1 MSKQQRSVLGKGLS
15 ALIPGARE
23 DNEAAAEEL
32 RIQNITHGQRPHTE
46 QPDREPQKIVGVSKI
61 DIARIAPNPLQP
73 RKEFS
78 EDSLRELTQ
87 SIKEH
92 GVIQPVTVRA
102 RSNGTFELVSGERRM
117 RASIE
122 AGLTEIPAYVLD
134 VETDRK
140 MLELAIIEN
149 VQRQQFNPIEEAEAY
164 QRLIEECS
172 LTQEEVAEKI
182 AKDRSTITNFLR
194 LLRLPDP
201 IKESLRKGQL
211 GMGHAKAVMSKPS
224 ADRQVM
230 LWQEAVRGGYSVRR
244 LEETARAAA
253 REYSTPSTAQ
263 SKGGRPQTKQV
274 EFQVQQAAHL
284 QPLENQ
290 MKQHLGTQV
299 KIKFKTNESGEIAI
313 EFYNH
318 DDLERIT
325 ELLLSIE
332 HE

>member
-23 DNEAAAEEL
+23 DNEAASEEL
-32 RIQNITHGQRPHTE
+32 RIRNLPQQERPRVE
-46 QPDREPQKIVGVSKI
+46 QQAPEPQKIVGVSKI
-61 DIARIAPNPLQP
+61 EIARIAPNPLQP

-78 EDSLRELTQ
+78 EDSLRELSA

-102 RSNGTFELVSGERRM
+102 KANGSYELVSGERRM

-134 VETDRK
+134 VDTDRK

-164 QRLIEECS
+164 QRLIEECD

-194 LLRLPDP
+194 LLKLPTE
-201 IKESLRKGQL
+201 IKESLRRGQL
-211 GMGHAKAVMSKPS
+211 GMGHAKAVMSVPN

-230 LWQEAVRGGYSVRR
+230 LWQEAIHGGYSVRR
-244 LEETARAAA
+244 IEEAARAAA
-253 REYSTPSTAQ
+253 REYSTSETP
-263 SKGGRPQTKQV
+263 SKGGRPQAKPAVIAPAQDTTHLLPIENSIKQ
-274 EFQVQQAAHL
+274 Q
-284 QPLENQ
+284 
-290 MKQHLGTQV
+290 LGTQV
-299 KIKFKTNESGEIAI
+299 KIRFKTNESGEIAI

-318 DDLERIT
+318 NDLERLT
-325 ELLLSIE
+325 ELLMSIATE
-332 HE
+332 

>member
-23 DNEAAAEEL
+23 DNEAASEEL
-32 RIQNITHGQRPHTE
+32 RIRNLPQAERPRIE
-46 QPDREPQKIVGVSKI
+46 AAPEPQKIVGVSKI
-61 DIARIAPNPLQP
+61 EIARIAPNPLQP

-78 EDSLRELTQ
+78 EDSLRELTN
-87 SIKEH
+87 SIREH

-102 RSNGTFELVSGERRM
+102 RPNGSFELVSGERRM

-134 VETDRK
+134 VDTDRK

-164 QRLIEECS
+164 HRLIEECD

-194 LLRLPDP
+194 LLRLPEE

-211 GMGHAKAVMSKPS
+211 GMGHAKAVMSVPN

-230 LWQEAVRGGYSVRR
+230 LWQEAIHGGYSVRKI
-244 LEETARAAA
+244 EEAARAAA
-253 REYSTPSTAQ
+253 REYVTTETL
-263 SKGGRPQTKQV
+263 SKGGRPQAKTVIPPARDTTHLLPIENSIKQ
-274 EFQVQQAAHL
+274 Q
-284 QPLENQ
+284 
-290 MKQHLGTQV
+290 LGTQV
-299 KIKFKTNESGEIAI
+299 KIRFKTNEAGEIAI

-318 DDLERIT
+318 NDLERLT
-325 ELLLSIE
+325 ELLMSIE

>member
-23 DNEAAAEEL
+23 DNEAASEEL
-32 RIQNITHGQRPHTE
+32 RIRNLPQAERPRVE
-46 QPDREPQKIVGVSKI
+46 PAPEPQKIVGVSKI
-61 DIARIAPNPLQP
+61 EIARIAPNPLQP

-78 EDSLRELTQ
+78 EDSLRELTA

-102 RSNGTFELVSGERRM
+102 RPNGSFELVSGERRM

-134 VETDRK
+134 VDTDRK

-164 QRLIEECS
+164 QRLIEECD

-194 LLRLPDP
+194 LLRLPDE

-211 GMGHAKAVMSKPS
+211 GMGHAKAVMSVPN

-230 LWQEAVRGGYSVRR
+230 LWQEAIHGGYSVRKI
-244 LEETARAAA
+244 EEAARAAA
-253 REYSTPSTAQ
+253 KEYSTAETTP
-263 SKGGRPQTKQV
+263 SKGGRPQAKPALEPARDTTHLLPIENSIKQ
-274 EFQVQQAAHL
+274 Q
-284 QPLENQ
+284 
-290 MKQHLGTQV
+290 LGTQV
-299 KIKFKTNESGEIAI
+299 KIRFKTNEAGEIAI

-318 DDLERIT
+318 DDLERLT
-325 ELLLSIE
+325 ELLMSIE

>member
-23 DNEAAAEEL
+23 DNEAASEEL
-32 RIQNITHGQRPHTE
+32 RIRNLPQQERPRIE
-46 QPDREPQKIVGVSKI
+46 QAPEPQKIVGVSKI
-61 DIARIAPNPLQP
+61 EIARIAPNPLQP

-78 EDSLRELTQ
+78 EDSLRELSN
-87 SIKEH
+87 SIREH

-102 RSNGTFELVSGERRM
+102 RPNGSFELVSGERRM

-134 VETDRK
+134 VDTDRK

-164 QRLIEECS
+164 QRLIEECD

-194 LLRLPDP
+194 LLKLPNE

-211 GMGHAKAVMSKPS
+211 GMGHAKAVMSVPN

-230 LWQEAVRGGYSVRR
+230 LWQEAIHGGYSVRKI
-244 LEETARAAA
+244 EEAARAAA
-253 REYSTPSTAQ
+253 REYSTTETP
-263 SKGGRPQTKQV
+263 SKGGRPQSKPVIAPAQDTTHLLPIENSIKQ
-274 EFQVQQAAHL
+274 Q
-284 QPLENQ
+284 
-290 MKQHLGTQV
+290 LGTQV
-299 KIKFKTNESGEIAI
+299 KIRFKTNESGEIAI

-318 DDLERIT
+318 NDLERLT
-325 ELLLSIE
+325 ELLMSIQSE
-332 HE
+332 

>member
-32 RIQNITHGQRPHTE
+32 RIRNIPQSQRLQAEH
-46 QPDREPQKIVGVSKI
+46 QQEPQKIVGVSKI
-61 DIARIAPNPLQP
+61 EIARIAPNPQQP

-78 EDSLRELTQ
+78 EDSLRELTA
-87 SIKEH
+87 SIREH

-102 RSNGTFELVSGERRM
+102 RANATFELVSGERRM

-134 VETDRK
+134 VDTDRK

-164 QRLIEECS
+164 QRLIEECD

-182 AKDRSTITNFLR
+182 AKDRTTITNFLR
-194 LLRLPDP
+194 LLKLPDE

-211 GMGHAKAVMSKPS
+211 GMGHAKAVMAVPN

-230 LWQEAVRGGYSVRR
+230 LWHEAIQGGYSVRKI
-244 LEETARAAA
+244 EEAARAAA
-253 REYSTPSTAQ
+253 REYSATDAP
-263 SKGGRPQTKQV
+263 SKGGRPQAKAVIPPARDTTHLLPIENSIKQ
-274 EFQVQQAAHL
+274 Q
-284 QPLENQ
+284 
-290 MKQHLGTQV
+290 LGTQV
-299 KIKFKTNESGEIAI
+299 KIRFKTNETGEIAI
-313 EFYNH
+313 EFYNQG
-318 DDLERIT
+318 DLERLT
-325 ELLLSIE
+325 ELLMSIE
-332 HE
+332 QE

>member
-1 MSKQQRSVLGKGLS
+1 MSKQRSVLGKGLS

-23 DNEAAAEEL
+23 DNEAAAEEI
-32 RIQNITHGQRPHTE
+32 RMRSSYTTAARQTE
-46 QPDREPQKIVGVSKI
+46 VVPEPQKIVGVSKI
-61 DIARIAPNPLQP
+61 EIARIAPNPQQP

-78 EDSLRELTQ
+78 EASLKELSS
-87 SIKEH
+87 SIREH

-102 RSNGTFELVSGERRM
+102 RPNGTFELVSGERRM

-134 VETDRK
+134 VDTDRK

-164 QRLIEECS
+164 QRLIDECD
-172 LTQEEVAEKI
+172 LTQEDVAEKI

-194 LLRLPDP
+194 LLRLPIEIQD
-201 IKESLRKGQL
+201 SLRHGNL
-211 GMGHAKAVMSKPS
+211 GMGHAKAVMPVPN

-230 LWQEAVRGGYSVRR
+230 LWTEAVRGGYSVRK
-244 LEETARAAA
+244 LEEVARNAAK
-253 REYSTPSTAQ
+253 EYSTDTT
-263 SKGGRPQTKQV
+263 SKGGRPAKQV
-274 EFQVQQAAHL
+274 LIPAQDTAHL
-284 QPLENQ
+284 APLENSI
-290 MKQHLGTQV
+290 KQQLGTQV
-299 KIKFKTNESGEIAI
+299 KIRYKTNEAGEIAI

-318 DDLERIT
+318 TDLERLT

>member
-23 DNEAAAEEL
+23 DNEAASEEL
-32 RIQNITHGQRPHTE
+32 RIRNLPHAERPRAE
-46 QPDREPQKIVGVSKI
+46 LAPEPQKIVGVSKI
-61 DIARIAPNPLQP
+61 EIARIAPNPLQP

-78 EDSLRELTQ
+78 EDSLRELTS

-102 RSNGTFELVSGERRM
+102 RPGGSFELVSGERRM

-134 VETDRK
+134 VDTDRK

-164 QRLIEECS
+164 QRLIEECD

-194 LLRLPDP
+194 LLRLPEE

-211 GMGHAKAVMSKPS
+211 GMGHAKAVMSVPN

-230 LWQEAVRGGYSVRR
+230 LWQEAIHGGYSVRKI
-244 LEETARAAA
+244 EEAARAAA
-253 REYSTPSTAQ
+253 KEYSTTEAPSQ
-263 SKGGRPQTKQV
+263 GGRPQAKTVIPPARDTTHLLPIENSIKQ
-274 EFQVQQAAHL
+274 Q
-284 QPLENQ
+284 
-290 MKQHLGTQV
+290 LGTQV
-299 KIKFKTNESGEIAI
+299 KIRFKTNEAGEIAI

-318 DDLERIT
+318 DDLERLT
-325 ELLLSIE
+325 ELLMSIE

>member
-23 DNEAAAEEL
+23 DNEAASEEL
-32 RIQNITHGQRPHTE
+32 RIRNLPLAERPRVEHA
-46 QPDREPQKIVGVSKI
+46 PEPQKIVGVSKI
-61 DIARIAPNPLQP
+61 EIARIAPNPLQP

-78 EDSLRELTQ
+78 EDSLRELTS

-102 RSNGTFELVSGERRM
+102 RPNGSFELVSGERRM

-134 VETDRK
+134 VDTDRK

-164 QRLIEECS
+164 QRLIEECD

-194 LLRLPDP
+194 LLKLPTE

-211 GMGHAKAVMSKPS
+211 GMGHAKAVMSVPNS
-224 ADRQVM
+224 DRQVM
-230 LWQEAVRGGYSVRR
+230 LWQEAIHGGYSVRKI
-244 LEETARAAA
+244 EEAARAAA
-253 REYSTPSTAQ
+253 REYSTTETQ
-263 SKGGRPQTKQV
+263 SKGGRPQAKPIIPPARDTTHLLPIENSIKQ
-274 EFQVQQAAHL
+274 Q
-284 QPLENQ
+284 
-290 MKQHLGTQV
+290 LGTQV
-299 KIKFKTNESGEIAI
+299 KIRFKTNEAGEIAI

-318 DDLERIT
+318 NDLERLT

-332 HE
+332 SE